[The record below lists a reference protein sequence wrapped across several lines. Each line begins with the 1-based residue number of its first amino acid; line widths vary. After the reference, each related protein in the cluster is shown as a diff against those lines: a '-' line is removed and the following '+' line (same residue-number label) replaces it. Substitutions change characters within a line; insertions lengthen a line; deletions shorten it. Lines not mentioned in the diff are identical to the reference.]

1 MSGLVD
7 PYGNPLRPEKPKG
20 SAQVSARQLAV
31 LQAAYDAATDGGRN
45 AEHWTMADG
54 LSAAAANNYETRRR
68 IREKA
73 RYEYS
78 NNGFAKGLAWT
89 LATDLV
95 GTRLRVQFQNGDKAM
110 DKLYEQR
117 LSRWMKK
124 TKLARKVRTGRVV
137 RMVDG
142 EAFFVRTYSPN
153 QKGRIKTSV
162 RLVECDHFEDP
173 TYSDEKNY
181 VGGIRFDPRDGE
193 PLSYTMLVD
202 HPGDNFAWN
211 DQATE
216 QITADDV
223 FHWFRVER
231 GGQVRAVSEMCS
243 SLSLYAQLRRWTLAT
258 LDAAETAASIAAI
271 LKTQSMPLD
280 EDGMSDYDRD
290 VEAFDT
296 LRIEHGML
304 MAAPRGYDLEQMKAE
319 HPTSSFREF
328 RNAVVDESG
337 RSQNAPPGKARG
349 DHSESN
355 YSASQLDDGN
365 YHAFQECERSDFA
378 DEGFETF
385 VTWWAGEARLVY
397 PEFSD
402 LDPEEPPEYTLYFD
416 GRPAGD
422 EVKRAKS
429 VTMLVD
435 AELMAKE
442 DYWLSEGL
450 DPEEQR
456 EKIRRQ
462 REFDAKLNEEF
473 PRQAAIQPTANDKG
487 DDAKDGEEEDDDE
500 SQEDSDQ

>member
-7 PYGNPLRPEKPKG
+7 IHGSPLRSERKTAP
-20 SAQVSARQLAV
+20 AIARQVAA

-45 AEHWTMADG
+45 DKHWQMADG
-54 LSAAAANNYETRRR
+54 LSAASANDTETRRR

-95 GTRLRVQFQNGDKAM
+95 GTRLRVQFHNGDAQL
-110 DKLYEQR
+110 DALYEKR
-117 LSRWMKK
+117 LKAWMKQ
-124 TKLARKVRTGRVV
+124 TRLARKVRTGRVV

-142 EAFFVRTYSPN
+142 ESFFIRQYSPN

-162 RLVECDHFEDP
+162 RLIECDHFEDP
-173 TYSDEKNY
+173 MGMDEKNY
-181 VGGIRFDPRDGE
+181 IGGITFDDRDGE
-193 PLSYTMLVD
+193 PLRYTMLND
-202 HPGDNFAWN
+202 HPGDMFSWN
-211 DQATE
+211 DQSTQ
-216 QITADDV
+216 QITAADV
-223 FHWFRVER
+223 FHWFRHER
-231 GGQVRAVSEMCS
+231 GGQVRGVSEMCS

-280 EDGMSDYDRD
+280 EDMMPDYDRD
-290 VEAFDT
+290 VQAFDT

-319 HPTSSFREF
+319 HPISTFKEF
-328 RNAVVDESG
+328 RNSVIDESG

-355 YSASQLDDGN
+355 YSSSQLDDGN
-365 YHAFQECERSDFA
+365 YHAFQECERADFG
-378 DEGFETF
+378 DEGFDTF
-385 VTWWAGEARLVY
+385 VTWWAQEACLVY
-397 PEFSD
+397 PEFAD

-462 REFDAKLNEEF
+462 RQFESELDQRF
-473 PRQAAIQPTANDKG
+473 PRNQTPKATDAQND
-487 DDAKDGEEEDDDE
+487 DTDEEDEDADEADE
-500 SQEDSDQ
+500 S